1 MRRASLT
8 SLAPTHPFLSIHH
21 RPAASKAGE
30 DAPTKRPKRNEDLI
44 KVRERERRE
53 KERARKTSPGAAR
66 PALKPSQKHKKHKT
80 QQAITAKWER
90 LRRSDTPAD
99 ERAALAADVLD
110 AAKGA
115 VARLAMSH
123 TASRVLQAAAKHAP
137 PGARAAAV
145 AEVRADA
152 IPLAKSSYGH
162 FLVVKL
168 IAGAPK
174 DEVAGEREGGFF
186 GLVFFNRGR

>member
-1 MRRASLT
+1 M
-8 SLAPTHPFLSIHH
+8 
-21 RPAASKAGE
+21 
-30 DAPTKRPKRNEDLI
+30 I
-44 KVRERERRE
+44 KVRIFWGE
-53 KERARKTSPGAAR
+53 KEPTTRYAA
-66 PALKPSQKHKKHKT
+66 PQALPQPSQKKTKKQNKKN

-99 ERAALAADVLD
+99 ERVALAADVLA

-137 PGARAAAV
+137 PPARAAAV

-168 IAGAPK
+168 IANAPK
-174 DEVAGEREGGFF
+174 DEVAGEDTRVCVVGGRPLLFPFQHACF
-186 GLVFFNRGR
+186 GR